1 MNLLRR
7 SILNNIDVNIYSF
20 KYLQKKQLTDKIIGE
35 IKKDLT
41 LFTLDY
47 ITESYIANKFFY
59 EDNDN
64 LMIPRNYE
72 IEKKFPQF
80 TFNEKDNTT
89 DGKDIKIVFEGKLRD
104 VVQEQS
110 SKFLIK
116 NRYGLLQLPP
126 GTGKTVISI
135 YALCK
140 LKKKTLIIV
149 DKEKLMTQWI
159 DRLIE
164 FTNLNKD
171 DIGVYQAENKQLDK
185 PIVIA
190 MAQSMLSNL
199 KRNGIQTSKDF
210 YNSDFGITIID
221 EAHVIFGSQLITNIA
236 GLMFSK
242 RMMAL
247 TATPDRGDD
256 TTKVIFYWMSD
267 KIFEYKK
274 YNMMPTVKI
283 YFFDSKL
290 RTSKTHRYIC
300 WGNKF
305 NLLKYNQ
312 QLLKKDFFN
321 NIIKKLIY
329 KSYEKNRFPIAL
341 AQLRKQLTILND
353 LLQNDY
359 KLTED
364 DIGLFIGGSKEEE
377 KNKKIVLSTFQMTSK
392 GVDNKHWD
400 TMFLINSFSKH
411 TLIEQ
416 AIGRI
421 LREKEGKQQPVVF
434 DFVDLSYQ
442 MLINMYK
449 KRKRLY
455 DKLNFEIQFYRDST
469 VDDAN
474 TKVINDLVE
483 Y

>member
-1 MNLLRR
+1 M
-7 SILNNIDVNIYSF
+7 NNIDVNIYSF
-20 KYLQKKQLTDKIIGE
+20 KYLQKKQLTNTIIGE

-47 ITESYIANKFFY
+47 ITESYISNKFFY

-72 IEKKFPQF
+72 IEKKFPE
-80 TFNEKDNTT
+80 FNFIEKDNTT
-89 DGKDIKIVFEGKLRD
+89 TGEDIKVVFTGSLRD
-104 VVQEQS
+104 TIQEQS

-149 DKEKLMTQWI
+149 DKEKLMSQWI
-159 DRLIE
+159 DRLVE
-164 FTNLNKD
+164 FTNLNRE
-171 DIGVYQAENKQLDK
+171 DIGIYQAENKQLDK

-199 KRNGIQTSKDF
+199 KRNGMQSSKDF
-210 YNSDFGITIID
+210 YNANFGLTIVD

-236 GLMFSK
+236 GLIFSK
-242 RMMAL
+242 RLVAL

-256 TTKVIFYWMSD
+256 TTKVIFYWVSD

-274 YNMMPTVKI
+274 YNMIPTVKV

-290 RTSKTHRYIC
+290 RISKTNRYIY

-312 QLLKKDFFN
+312 QLLKKEFFN

-329 KSYEKNRFPIAL
+329 KSYEKNRFPIVL
-341 AQLRKQLTILND
+341 AQLRKQLNILYE
-353 LLQNDY
+353 LLQEEY
-359 KLTED
+359 KLTENE
-364 DIGLFIGGSKEEE
+364 IGLFIGGSEEEE

-392 GVDNKHWD
+392 GVDNKNWD

-421 LREKEGKQQPVVF
+421 LREKEEKQQPVVF
-434 DFVDLSYQ
+434 DFVDISYNIL
-442 MLINMYK
+442 MNMYK

-455 DKLNFEIQFYRDST
+455 DKLGFQVEFYKDKT
-469 VDDAN
+469 VDN
-474 TKVINDLVE
+474 NSTKIINDLVE